1 MNKKEKLIENVL
13 DWTGG
18 LPIEGDTKEELKASL
33 KGRHWQIECELDQQ
47 ANIFYREID
56 ELDIPDE

>member
-1 MNKKEKLIENVL
+1 MSVEKIKKDVL

-47 ANIFYREID
+47 ANSFYRSID
-56 ELDIPDE
+56 MLDIPEE